1 MNSPTKTPIDQGL
14 IARISGGVKAAA
26 KVWFGPLEPLPAF
39 APPEER
45 PSVAGRAFDYQ
56 VGINLQTQPRQA
68 EPVSFAQMRALADAC
83 DVLRLV
89 IETRKDQV
97 EKLKWQ
103 VIPKD
108 DAKQPDARCQKI
120 TDFFASP
127 DKEHDWNTWLRMVL
141 EDLFVI
147 DAPAIYP
154 RMTLGGELYSLEPV
168 DGATI
173 KRVIDAT
180 GRTPAPPDPAYQQ
193 ILKGVPAVDY
203 TREELIYRPRNL
215 RTHKLYGYSPVEQII
230 TTVNL
235 ALRRQLHV
243 LDFYTEGSVPDALA
257 GVPSSWNTD
266 QIKQFQDF
274 WDLMFGDSA
283 ARRRLRF
290 IPDGVKYIPTKDAIL
305 KDEFDEWLARIV
317 CFCFSVSPTPFVKQ
331 QNRATAENASQQA
344 ALEGLAPIQNWIC
357 GLMNSII
364 ALYFKAPDLCFA
376 WKEEEATDP
385 NIESQIDDRNIR
397 NGSMTIDEA
406 RAKRGQ
412 EALPDGL
419 GSVPIIVTAAGGV
432 RIADVIDPPEPQPV
446 PAAFGGP
453 EDDPDADPTN
463 KPKAVPANAKEA
475 FAKAKKARRPIDM
488 DRDVIEVAR
497 TKLIGAT
504 EAFFA
509 SQAPLIAQQII
520 AEIDRLRLDRSRI
533 DEALAA
539 INFDDWI
546 EQIPGLY
553 AEVLG
558 SVAVDGGAEAVAQV
572 GKTLAEEAEEL
583 IGQKAKDWAE
593 TRAAEMVGMKWVD
606 GELVENPDAKWVITD
621 ATRDM
626 IRETVA
632 QGMDEGWS
640 SDKLSDALQEGYA
653 FSDTRADM
661 IARTETARADAQGQV
676 IGWKA
681 AGAKSKEWLTAPDCC
696 DTCQDMNG
704 AIAPVD
710 GSFDGGE
717 DVPLHPNC
725 RCTCLPVIE
734 EETEE

>member
-1 MNSPTKTPIDQGL
+1 MNSPTKTPIDPGL
-14 IARISGGVKAAA
+14 IARISGGIKAAA
-26 KVWFGPLEPLPAF
+26 KVWFGPLEPLPPF

-45 PSVAGRAFDYQ
+45 ESVAGRAFDYQ
-56 VGINLQTQPRQA
+56 VGINLQTQPRQS

-89 IETRKDQV
+89 IETRKDQI

-108 DAKQPDARCQKI
+108 DSKEPDARCQKI

-127 DKEHDWNTWLRMVL
+127 DKEHDWSTWLRMVL

-147 DAPAIYP
+147 DAPTVYP
-154 RMTLGGELYSLEPV
+154 RFTLGGELYSLEPV

-180 GRTPAPPDPAYQQ
+180 GRTPLPPDPAYQQ

-215 RTHKLYGYSPVEQII
+215 RTHKLYGFSPVEQII

-235 ALRRQLHV
+235 ALRRQIHV

-257 GVPSSWNTD
+257 GVPSSWNPD

-274 WDLMFGDSA
+274 WDLMSGDSA
-283 ARRRLRF
+283 MRRKLRF

-317 CFCFSVSPTPFVKQ
+317 CFCFSVAPTPFIKSN
-331 QNRATAENASQQA
+331 NRATADNATSQA
-344 ALEGLAPIQNWIC
+344 AQEGLAPIQNWIC

-397 NGSMTIDEA
+397 NGTMTIDEA

-419 GSVPIIVTAAGGV
+419 GSVPIIVTGTGGV
-432 RIADVIDPPEPQPV
+432 RLADVIDPPEPQPV
-446 PAAFGGP
+446 PAALGGP
-453 EDDPDADPTN
+453 EDDPDAEQPEN
-463 KPKAVPANAKEA
+463 PKEPPANAKEA

-504 EAFFA
+504 EAFFSA
-509 SQAPLIAQQII
+509 QGPNIAQQII
-520 AEIDRLRLDRSRI
+520 AEIDRLRLDRSGLDDVI
-533 DEALAA
+533 AG
-539 INFDDWI
+539 INFDDWA
-546 EQIPGLY
+546 EQIPEIY
-553 AEVLG
+553 SEVLAG
-558 SVAVDGGAEAVAQV
+558 VAVDGGAEAVEQV

-583 IGQKAKDWAE
+583 IGQNAKDWADS
-593 TRAAEMVGMKWVD
+593 RAAEMVGMKWVD
-606 GELVENPDAKWVITD
+606 GELVENPDSKWAVTD

-626 IRETVA
+626 IRETVT

-640 SDKLSDALQEGYA
+640 SDKLSAALQEGYA
-653 FSDTRADM
+653 FSGTRADM
-661 IARTETARADAQGQV
+661 IARTETARADAEGQA

-681 AGAKSKEWLTAPDCC
+681 AGVKSKEWLTAPDCC

-725 RCTCLPVIE
+725 RCTCLPVFE